1 MEFESV
7 VTHIGEIVEFVGI
20 AVIIIGLIFAAIYSV
35 VTYLKTQDAMTCYK
49 MARQGFG
56 RTLLLGLEILVA
68 GDIIA
73 TVAVSLDRSNLIN
86 LAILVAVRTFLSW
99 TLEVEIEGHW
109 PWQNQKNADQS
120 A

>member
-1 MEFESV
+1 MELGST
-7 VTHIGEIVEFVGI
+7 VTHIGEIVEIVGV
-20 AVIIIGLIFAAIYSV
+20 AVIIIGLIFAAVYAV
-35 VTYLKTQDAMTCYK
+35 VSYLKTKDAMACYK

-73 TVAVSLDRSNLIN
+73 TVALSLDRDNLVN

-109 PWQNQKNADQS
+109 PWQGQEKADQS